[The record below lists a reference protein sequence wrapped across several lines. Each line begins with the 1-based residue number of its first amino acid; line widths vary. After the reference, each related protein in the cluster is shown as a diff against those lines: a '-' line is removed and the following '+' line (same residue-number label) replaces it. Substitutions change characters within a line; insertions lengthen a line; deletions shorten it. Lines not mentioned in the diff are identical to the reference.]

1 MAINPSGSKEHTY
14 LQLMK
19 LFDEERTSLL
29 RLCYSIVGNS
39 SWAEDILQETMFE
52 AWRSLSNLRNPDAMR
67 PWLAGIA
74 RNVCARWLRKN
85 GKDPA
90 ISESSF
96 AQPENLFDQIPEEY
110 DLEIEL
116 EKDELGLLLDR
127 ALALLPVETREI
139 LIKKFVA
146 DLPYKTI
153 ASQLGLSENG
163 VAVRVHRG
171 KLAIKR
177 LLQTDLQNE
186 AEMFGLVQ
194 SGGVWRETRIWCT
207 KCGQHRMLGRLDEVE
222 FALRCPVCDAEE
234 RSYHSQDN
242 FSDYSQCKTF
252 RPVLN
257 RHNQKMKKLFSTA
270 MQKGGQACRVCGS
283 WLDLKKGLPCYA
295 PDSLKDADGLH
306 VYCPD
311 CESGSYTTLD
321 GLALFH
327 PIGWEFWKQEQRV
340 RTLPQRSLEVDG
352 VPALHIPFESVKGG
366 GKLDLI
372 VTADAYE
379 LIALHSNR
387 AK

>member
-1 MAINPSGSKEHTY
+1 MTINLSSSKNNTH
-14 LQLMK
+14 LQMLK
-19 LFDEERTSLL
+19 LFEEERASLL
-29 RLCYSIVGNS
+29 RLCTAIVGNS
-39 SWAEDILQETMFE
+39 SLAEDVLQETMFE
-52 AWRSLSNLRNPDAMR
+52 AWRSLSKLRNPDAMR

-74 RNVCARWLRKN
+74 RNVCSRWLRKN

-90 ISESSF
+90 FSESSF
-96 AQPENLFDQIPEEY
+96 AESESLFDQIPLEY

-127 ALALLPVETREI
+127 ALALLPTETREI
-139 LIKKFVA
+139 LIRKFVA

-177 LLQTDLQNE
+177 LLQTELQAE
-186 AEMFGLVQ
+186 AEMFGLVG
-194 SGGVWRETRIWCT
+194 SEGIWRETRIWCT
-207 KCGQHRMLGRLDEVE
+207 KCGQKRLEGRLDEVE
-222 FALRCPVCDAEE
+222 FALCCPVCDAEE
-234 RSYHSQDN
+234 RSYHSQDT

-257 RHNQKMKKLFSTA
+257 RFNQEMEQLFSTA
-270 MQKGGQACRVCGS
+270 RQKGGQACRACGS
-283 WLDLKKGLPCYA
+283 WLQLKKGLPCYA
-295 PDSLKDADGLH
+295 PDSLKNADGLH
-306 VYCPD
+306 LYCPE
-311 CESGSYTTLD
+311 CNAGSYTTLD

-327 PIGWEFWKQEQRV
+327 PLGWEFWKQEQRI
-340 RTLPQRSLEVDG
+340 RTLPQQPLEAEG
-352 VPALHIPFESVKGG
+352 VPAIHIPFESMKGD

-372 VTADAYE
+372 VTADLHE
-379 LIALHSNR
+379 IIALHSNK